1 MFLNFFHYQG
11 LVNLVVKRRGR
22 PLSQIHGFGT
32 DLWDIK
38 RLSLR
43 LKCVHSHFLHLSWDS
58 SLSVCSLILILVQC
72 LSPAHDDLC
81 TSTFFF
87 FLFFLQSLPYVLLS
101 VHLLLSKVW
110 NRFFYI
116 KEPFCDCVK
125 VRNLAIFWQTRPS
138 ILCSDIVRT
147 WGVPRNTLKCCFN
160 MDWKWNNQRFVPS
173 AL

>member
-1 MFLNFFHYQG
+1 MLDCRLVFCGGLYFSAEGSSKNNFEIIILMFLNFFHYQG

-72 LSPAHDDLC
+72 LSPVHDDLC
-81 TSTFFF
+81 TSTFIFF
-87 FLFFLQSLPYVLLS
+87 VLFSFNLYPMSCLVFICCSPRCGTDFFILKSLFVI
-101 VHLLLSKVW
+101 VW
-110 NRFFYI
+110 
-116 KEPFCDCVK
+116 K
-125 VRNLAIFWQTRPS
+125 
-138 ILCSDIVRT
+138 
-147 WGVPRNTLKCCFN
+147 
-160 MDWKWNNQRFVPS
+160 
-173 AL
+173 